1 MYVYV
6 ELSAGL
12 GQEPSK
18 CFLRPI
24 WHSRDIVRAGPN
36 IRFQIL
42 ALELL
47 KSVPTLYMSAPTPLC
62 KSNGGQPP
70 FVWSVTP
77 SDVLS
82 GVPSR

>member
-1 MYVYV
+1 MYAYA

-12 GQEPSK
+12 GQELSK

-24 WHSRDIVRAGPN
+24 WYSRDIVRVEPS

-47 KSVPTLYMSAPTPLC
+47 RSIPTL
-62 KSNGGQPP
+62 
-70 FVWSVTP
+70 
-77 SDVLS
+77 
-82 GVPSR
+82 

>member
-1 MYVYV
+1 MYVYA

-18 CFLRPI
+18 CSLQPI
-24 WHSRDIVRAGPN
+24 WHSPDIVRVEPN

-47 KSVPTLYMSAPTPLC
+47 RSIPTLYMSSPTPLC
-62 KSNGGQPP
+62 KATVTNLLLDGQ
-70 FVWSVTP
+70 
-77 SDVLS
+77 
-82 GVPSR
+82 

>member
-1 MYVYV
+1 MYVYG

-18 CFLRPI
+18 CPLRPI
-24 WHSRDIVRAGPN
+24 WHSRGIVRVEPN

-47 KSVPTLYMSAPTPLC
+47 RSIPTLYMSAPTPFF
-62 KSNGGQPP
+62 KSNVTNLLLDGQ
-70 FVWSVTP
+70 
-77 SDVLS
+77 
-82 GVPSR
+82 

>member
-18 CFLRPI
+18 CSLQPI
-24 WHSRDIVRAGPN
+24 WHSRDIVRVGPS

-42 ALELL
+42 ALKSL
-47 KSVPTLYMSAPTPLC
+47 KSIPTLYMSAPTPLVQVEC
-62 KSNGGQPP
+62 
-70 FVWSVTP
+70 
-77 SDVLS
+77 D
-82 GVPSR
+82 